1 MPANEILALM
11 MFASFIAL
19 VFTGFPVAW
28 ILGGLSVI
36 FTALAIILE
45 VDFAIP
51 IGMGWDYTS
60 LTVDRIWNVMENWV
74 MVALPM
80 FVLMGLLLDL
90 LPVCH
95 TLFPTPKSLP
105 AADNRVNK

>member
-1 MPANEILALM
+1 MPANEILALA

-36 FTALAIILE
+36 FTALAIVLE
-45 VDFAIP
+45 ADFAIP

-60 LTVDRIWNVMENWV
+60 LTVDRVWNVMENWV
-74 MVALPM
+74 M
-80 FVLMGLLLDL
+80 D
-90 LPVCH
+90 
-95 TLFPTPKSLP
+95 
-105 AADNRVNK
+105 